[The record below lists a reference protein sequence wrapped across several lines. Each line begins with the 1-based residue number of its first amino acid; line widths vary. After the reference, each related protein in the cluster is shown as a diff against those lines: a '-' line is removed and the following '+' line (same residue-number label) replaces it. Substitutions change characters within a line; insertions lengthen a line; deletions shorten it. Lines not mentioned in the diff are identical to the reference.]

1 MDSFTINRQQ
11 IAAALLQALEP
22 VEYVHAMWEGG
33 SAAFG
38 RADQWSDLDLQVD
51 VEDEHAAEVFPLVEA
66 ALEQLSPIE
75 LRYEIPQPSWHGHAQ
90 VFYRLRDAGPFLMVD
105 LAVMKHSS
113 SNKFLEREL
122 HGEALVYFDRCGA
135 TQPPTFDQTA
145 LQQRLQARLADL
157 RLRFEMFQNLV
168 VKEFYRQHPLDALV
182 SYHSLTLRPLVEV
195 LRMQHQPARHE
206 FGPRYI
212 YVDLPAEDALRLE
225 ELYFV
230 ASLEDLQAKHDQ
242 AQAWFQQV
250 SAALANKFDG
260 RLSD

>member
-1 MDSFTINRQQ
+1 MEMNAYPLNRQQ
-11 IAAALLQALEP
+11 IVAELLKALEP
-22 VEYVHAMWEGG
+22 VEFVHALWEGG
-33 SAAFG
+33 STAFG
-38 RADQWSDLDLQVD
+38 RNDPWSDLDLQVD
-51 VEDEHAAEVFPLVEA
+51 AADEHTSQVLPLVEA

-75 LRYEIPQPSWHGHAQ
+75 LRYEIPQPSWHGHTQ

-122 HGEALVYFDRCGA
+122 HGEAVVYFDRCGA
-135 TQPPTFDQTA
+135 TQPPALDPSA
-145 LQQRLQARLADL
+145 LQQKLQARLADL

-195 LRMQHQPARHE
+195 LRMLHQPARHE

-212 YVDLPAEDALRLE
+212 YIDLPPEHALRLE
-225 ELYFV
+225 RLYYV
-230 ASLEDLQAKHDQ
+230 ASLEDLQIKHAE
-242 AQAWFQQV
+242 AQAWFEQ
-250 SAALANKFDG
+250 AAAAAASQLNHI
-260 RLSD
+260 